1 MVSTAAACERERRG
15 DMAEDVLVPI
25 FGIIGVFGSTGFI
38 AYVILEMYRSRQR
51 TRLMSEFH
59 QKLLDRI
66 TSAQDLGVLMNS
78 AGGDRLLASLSGSAG
93 AGPHSRILRAV
104 QSGLVLLTLGVG
116 LFIIA
121 WAIYPTGRNEL
132 NVSAAI
138 SASLGAGLLLSAAA
152 AYALSQRMGLMNGED
167 SRRIAPAHS
176 A

>member
-1 MVSTAAACERERRG
+1 
-15 DMAEDVLVPI
+15 MAEDVLVPI
-25 FGIIGVFGSTGFI
+25 FGIIGVFGSTAFI

-59 QKLLDRI
+59 QKLLDRV

-78 AGGDRLLASLSGSAG
+78 SGGDRLLASLSGPAG
-93 AGPHSRILRAV
+93 AGPHTRILRAV

-116 LFIIA
+116 LFVIA
-121 WAIYPTGRNEL
+121 WTIYPTGRNEL

-138 SASLGAGLLLSAAA
+138 SMSLGTGLLLSAAA
-152 AYALSQRMGLMNGED
+152 AYALSKRMGLMNGED
-167 SRRIAPAHS
+167 RRRIDPAHS